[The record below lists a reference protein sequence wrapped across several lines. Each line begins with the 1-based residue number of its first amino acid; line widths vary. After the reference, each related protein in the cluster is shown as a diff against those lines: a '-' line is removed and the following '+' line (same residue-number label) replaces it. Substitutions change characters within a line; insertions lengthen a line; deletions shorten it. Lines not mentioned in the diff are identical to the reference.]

1 MKYKVFK
8 VVEEIH
14 CIEIEANS
22 ASEAEAIADKKISS
36 VDWKIA
42 TFKEERVLY
51 GQTEFSDD
59 NQ

>member
-14 CIEIEANS
+14 CTEIEASS
-22 ASEAEAIADKKISS
+22 ASEAEEIADKKISS
-36 VDWKIA
+36 VDWQIV
-42 TFKEERVLY
+42 TTQEERILY

-59 NQ
+59 N